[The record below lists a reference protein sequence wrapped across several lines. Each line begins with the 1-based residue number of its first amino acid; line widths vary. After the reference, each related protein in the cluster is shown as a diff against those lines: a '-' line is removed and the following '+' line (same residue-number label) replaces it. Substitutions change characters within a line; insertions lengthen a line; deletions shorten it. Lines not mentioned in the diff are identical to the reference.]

1 MNILLITDEF
11 YPNVG
16 GIANVLVNLC
26 KFFRSNEHKIHVI
39 NPYIDG
45 KDIHK
50 KLILKDYEIKH
61 FFQILYRRNVIK
73 YSMYAVWKILFT
85 KNIPFPNRV
94 KLLLY
99 FLTKP
104 KIFIKVIENL
114 SILYPFLKK
123 IDFDVILSGNSSW
136 ILPLNFIL
144 SKMLKKKMATIAYGL
159 DFLVHSRLT
168 LRTYYFRSTEK
179 IIVITNQTKKLIE
192 KIHHLNDTQVKVIYV
207 GVNLDDLEIKDTKE
221 DLRRKFNISLD
232 SKILLSVGR
241 HVERKNYSLVIKA
254 LGEIKKTRPNLNI
267 EYYLVGEGPETV
279 NLKNLVKKLNLEKF
293 VKFLGNCDIET
304 RNKVYKI
311 SDIFLMPSIT
321 MKNNIEGFGIV
332 FLEANYFKVPVI
344 GTKTGGIVEAIIDE
358 KTGFLINPNDL
369 NDLIEK
375 ILFLIDNEKIR
386 KDFGESGHKRVV
398 EEFQWKDII
407 NDYIALFEDLLK
419 EI

>member
-26 KFFRSNEHKIHVI
+26 KFFQSNEHKIHVI
-39 NPYIDG
+39 NPYING

-61 FFQILYRRNVIK
+61 FLQFLYRKNFIK
-73 YSMYAVWKILFT
+73 YTIYAVWKTIRI
-85 KNIPFPNRV
+85 KNIPFSNRV

-104 KIFIKVIENL
+104 KIFMKVIDNL

-123 IDFDVILSGNSSW
+123 LDFDVILSGNSSW

-144 SKMLKKKMATIAYGL
+144 SKMLKKKMVTIAYGL

-168 LRTYYFRSTEK
+168 LRTYYFRSTEQ

-192 KIHHLNDTQVKVIYV
+192 KIHHLNNDQVKVIYV
-207 GVNLDDLEIKDTKE
+207 GVNLDDLEIDDTKV
-221 DLRRKFNISLD
+221 DLRRKFNISSE

-241 HVERKNYSLVIKA
+241 HVERKNFGLVIRA
-254 LGEIKKTRPNLNI
+254 LGEIKKTRPDLNI

-279 NLKNLVKKLNLEKF
+279 NLKKIVKKLNLEKD

-304 RNKVYKI
+304 RNKFYKM
-311 SDIFLMPSIT
+311 SDIFLMPSIST
-321 MKNNIEGFGIV
+321 KKNIEGFGIV

-369 NDLIEK
+369 NELIEK
-375 ILFLIDNEKIR
+375 ILFLLDNEKIR
-386 KDFGESGHKRVV
+386 KNFGENGYKRVV
-398 EEFQWKDII
+398 EEFQWKDIV
-407 NDYIALFEDLLK
+407 NDYIELFEDLLREK
-419 EI
+419 